1 MRVPVYVC
9 RASRPLRSCTLPQR
23 FQYCNATPSP
33 KAQAASRKA
42 SAPTASQSI
51 GYAQRLVHSL
61 SEGRAYRLRLSACG
75 CLVTWLV
82 GDRRGS
88 VLPTPQSLL
97 RSVYA
102 GRLCVAGAIYLAAAL
117 KFAVAAPLDLLV
129 TSFVLVAAVVVT
141 IASYWYTHLSR
152 RTPGRTFLYGQA
164 LFDVA
169 LITTVVHITGG
180 PQSDLT
186 PLYVPLIA
194 VTAVL
199 MPPASTGLITALVG
213 IVYFAGVA
221 AVTAYFSSRVSVM
234 GAEREALAGE
244 LRQAR
249 LEAADVLRS
258 VPTGIVTVDQAG
270 HLLYC
275 NPAAEQ
281 ILGFKER
288 QWRGAPIMPEFAKIA
303 PEFWAAITATAR
315 RGVRA
320 MRVEATVRR
329 PDRTFPIGVTT
340 TTLDIE
346 PAGEPRVTA
355 IFTDISDS
363 KRLEELHL
371 RAERLEAVA
380 ELSSSLAHEIKNP
393 LASIRSSVE
402 QLGRAKRANADEK
415 FLTSLVVRETDRLS
429 RLLTEFLDFSRVRAT
444 ECRPLDLHKVAA
456 AAIRLVREH
465 PDVPEDAVI
474 ELAGDATPME
484 GDEDLLHRV
493 VSNLVLN
500 AVQATGK
507 GARVVVRT
515 GRPAAQELPGGAG
528 IESPVCLA
536 VSDNGPGI
544 PESLRARLFEP
555 FVTGRVGGTGLGLA
569 KIGRAVD
576 AHRGLV
582 LVDSPPGQGTTFTV
596 YFPAARR
603 KEEAA

>member
-1 MRVPVYVC
+1 M
-9 RASRPLRSCTLPQR
+9 SWL
-23 FQYCNATPSP
+23 
-33 KAQAASRKA
+33 
-42 SAPTASQSI
+42 
-51 GYAQRLVHSL
+51 G
-61 SEGRAYRLRLSACG
+61 GR
-75 CLVTWLV
+75 T
-82 GDRRGS
+82 RGS
-88 VLPTPQSLL
+88 AIPTPQALL
-97 RSVYA
+97 RSVYV
-102 GRLCVAGAIYLAAAL
+102 GRLCVAAAMYVAASL
-117 KFAVAAPLDLLV
+117 KFAVAEPLDLLV
-129 TSFVLVAAVVVT
+129 TSLVLVATVGVT
-141 IASYWYTHLSR
+141 IASYWYTHVR
-152 RTPGRTFLYGQA
+152 RHSPGLTFRYGQA

-199 MPPASTGLITALVG
+199 MPPASTALMTAFVGL
-213 IVYFAGVA
+213 VYFADVFFGHRTPMTAQVALQLLVFVAVA
-221 AVTAYFSSRVSVM
+221 AVTAYFSSRLSVM

-249 LEAADVLRS
+249 LEAADVLRNI
-258 VPTGIVTVDQAG
+258 PTGIVTVDQAG

-275 NPAAEQ
+275 NPAAEH
-281 ILGFKER
+281 ILGFNER
-288 QWRGAPIMPEFAKIA
+288 QWRGRPIMPEFARIA
-303 PEFWAAITATAR
+303 PEFWAAVTATAR

-340 TTLDIE
+340 TTLDVE

-380 ELSSSLAHEIKNP
+380 ELSASLAHEIKNP

-402 QLGRAKRANADEK
+402 QLGRSKRANPDET
-415 FLTSLVVRETDRLS
+415 FLTSLVVRESDRLA
-429 RLLTEFLDFSRVRAT
+429 RLLSEFLDFSRVRAT
-444 ECRPLDLHKVAA
+444 ECRPLDLRTVAG

-465 PDVPEDAVI
+465 PDCPEDAVI
-474 ELAGDATPME
+474 DLAGGPVPME

-500 AVQATGK
+500 AVQAAGK
-507 GARVVVRT
+507 GARVEVRID
-515 GRPAAQELPGGAG
+515 RVEARDLPGGAG
-528 IESPVCLA
+528 IENPVALT
-536 VSDNGPGI
+536 VRDNGPGI
-544 PESLRARLFEP
+544 PEGLRARLFEP
-555 FVTGRVGGTGLGLA
+555 FVTGRAGGTGLGLA
-569 KIGRAVD
+569 IVQRAVE

-582 LVDSPPGQGTTFTV
+582 LVDTATGKGTTFTV

>member
-1 MRVPVYVC
+1 M
-9 RASRPLRSCTLPQR
+9 
-23 FQYCNATPSP
+23 
-33 KAQAASRKA
+33 K
-42 SAPTASQSI
+42 
-51 GYAQRLVHSL
+51 
-61 SEGRAYRLRLSACG
+61 
-75 CLVTWLV
+75 WL
-82 GDRRGS
+82 RGS
-88 VLPTPQSLL
+88 SSGSPIPTPQALL
-97 RSVYA
+97 RSVYV
-102 GRLCVAGAIYLAAAL
+102 GRLCVAIAIYLSAAL
-117 KFAVAAPLDLLV
+117 KFNVAAPLDLLV
-129 TSFVLVAAVVVT
+129 TSLLLVASVVVT
-141 IASYWYTHLSR
+141 IASYWHTHIRGRS
-152 RTPGRTFLYGQA
+152 PGRTFLYAQA
-164 LFDVA
+164 LYDVA
-169 LITTVVHITGG
+169 LITAVVHVTGG

-199 MPPASTGLITALVG
+199 MPPASTALVTALVG
-213 IVYFAGVA
+213 IVYFADVFFGHRTPMTAQVGLQLSVFVA
-221 AVTAYFSSRVSVM
+221 VAVVTAYFASRVSVM

-249 LEAADVLRS
+249 LEAADVLRNI
-258 VPTGIVTVDQAG
+258 PTGIVTVDADGQ
-270 HLLYC
+270 LLYC

-288 QWRGAPIMPEFAKIA
+288 QWRGRSVMPEFARIA

-329 PDRTFPIGVTT
+329 PERTFPIGVTT
-340 TTLDIE
+340 TTLEVE
-346 PAGEPRVTA
+346 PGGTPRVTA

-380 ELSSSLAHEIKNP
+380 ELSASLAHEIKNP

-402 QLGRAKRANADEK
+402 QLGRAKRANPDEK
-415 FLTSLVVRETDRLS
+415 FLTGLVVRESDRLS
-429 RLLTEFLDFSRVRAT
+429 RLLSEFLDFSRVRAT
-444 ECRPLDLHKVAA
+444 ECRPLDLHAVAA

-465 PDVPEDAVI
+465 PDCPDDAVI
-474 ELAGDATPME
+474 DLAGGSTAME

-500 AVQATGK
+500 AVQAAGK
-507 GARVVVRT
+507 GARVTVRT
-515 GRPAAQELPGGAG
+515 GRPAPQELPRGAG
-528 IESPVCLA
+528 IENPVALA

-544 PESLRARLFEP
+544 PENLRARLFDP

-569 KIGRAVD
+569 IVQRAVE

-582 LVDSPPGQGTTFTV
+582 LVDSTEGKGTTFTV

>member
-1 MRVPVYVC
+1 V
-9 RASRPLRSCTLPQR
+9 
-23 FQYCNATPSP
+23 
-33 KAQAASRKA
+33 K
-42 SAPTASQSI
+42 
-51 GYAQRLVHSL
+51 
-61 SEGRAYRLRLSACG
+61 
-75 CLVTWLV
+75 WL
-82 GDRRGS
+82 RGS
-88 VLPTPQSLL
+88 SSGSPIPTPQALL
-97 RSVYA
+97 RSVYV
-102 GRLCVAGAIYLAAAL
+102 GRLCVAIAIYLSAAL
-117 KFAVAAPLDLLV
+117 KFNVAAPLDLLV
-129 TSFVLVAAVVVT
+129 TSFLLVASVVVT
-141 IASYWYTHLSR
+141 IASYWHTHIRGRS
-152 RTPGRTFLYGQA
+152 PGRTFLYAQA
-164 LFDVA
+164 LYDVA
-169 LITTVVHITGG
+169 LITAVVHVTGG

-199 MPPASTGLITALVG
+199 MPPASTALITALVG
-213 IVYFAGVA
+213 IVYFADVFFGHRTEWTAQVGLQLAVFVAVA
-221 AVTAYFSSRVSVM
+221 AVTAYFASRVSVM

-244 LRQAR
+244 LRQVR
-249 LEAADVLRS
+249 LEAADVLRNI
-258 VPTGIVTVDQAG
+258 PTGIVTVDADG

-288 QWRGAPIMPEFAKIA
+288 QWRGRSVMPEFARIA

-329 PDRTFPIGVTT
+329 PERTFPIGVTT
-340 TTLDIE
+340 TTLEVE
-346 PAGEPRVTA
+346 PGGTPRVTA

-380 ELSSSLAHEIKNP
+380 ELSASLAHEIKNP

-402 QLGRAKRANADEK
+402 QLGRAKRANPDEK
-415 FLTSLVVRETDRLS
+415 FLTGLVVRESDRLS
-429 RLLTEFLDFSRVRAT
+429 RLLSEFLDFSRVRAT
-444 ECRPLDLHKVAA
+444 ECRPLDLHAVAA

-465 PDVPEDAVI
+465 PDCPDDAVI
-474 ELAGDATPME
+474 DLAGGSTAME

-500 AVQATGK
+500 AVQAAGK
-507 GARVVVRT
+507 GARVTVRT
-515 GRPAAQELPGGAG
+515 GRPAPQELPRGAG
-528 IESPVCLA
+528 IENPVALA

-544 PESLRARLFEP
+544 PENLRARLFDP

-569 KIGRAVD
+569 IVQRAVE

-582 LVDSPPGQGTTFTV
+582 LVDSTEGKGTTFTV

>member
-1 MRVPVYVC
+1 VRW
-9 RASRPLRSCTLPQR
+9 L
-23 FQYCNATPSP
+23 
-33 KAQAASRKA
+33 
-42 SAPTASQSI
+42 
-51 GYAQRLVHSL
+51 G
-61 SEGRAYRLRLSACG
+61 GR
-75 CLVTWLV
+75 W
-82 GDRRGS
+82 GS
-88 VLPTPQSLL
+88 GIPTPQSML
-97 RSVYA
+97 RSVYV
-102 GRLCVAGAIYLAAAL
+102 GRLCVAAAIYVAASL
-117 KFAVAAPLDLLV
+117 KFAVAAPLDLVV
-129 TSFVLVAAVVVT
+129 TSFVLIATVGVT
-141 IASYWYTHLSR
+141 IVSYWYTHIR
-152 RTPGRTFLYGQA
+152 RRSPGLTFRYAQA

-169 LITTVVHITGG
+169 LVTTVVHVTGG

-199 MPPASTGLITALVG
+199 MPPASTALITVLVG
-213 IVYFAGVA
+213 LVYFADVFFGHRTPMTAQVALQLLVFVAVA
-221 AVTAYFSSRVSVM
+221 AVTAYFASRVSVM

-249 LEAADVLRS
+249 LEAADVLRNI
-258 VPTGIVTVDQAG
+258 PTGIVTVDQSG

-281 ILGFKER
+281 ILGFHER
-288 QWRGAPIMPEFAKIA
+288 QWRGRPIMPEFARIA

-340 TTLDIE
+340 TTLEVE
-346 PAGEPRVTA
+346 PEGEPRVTA

-402 QLGRAKRANADEK
+402 QLGRSKRANPDEK
-415 FLTSLVVRETDRLS
+415 FLTSLVVRESDRLA
-429 RLLTEFLDFSRVRAT
+429 RLLSEFLDFSRVRAT
-444 ECRPLDLHKVAA
+444 ECRPLDLRVVAS

-465 PDVPEDAVI
+465 PDCPADAVI
-474 ELAGDATPME
+474 DLTGDPTPME

-500 AVQATGK
+500 AVQAAGP
-507 GARVVVRT
+507 GARVEVRI
-515 GRPAAQELPGGAG
+515 GRAETRELPGGAG
-528 IESPVCLA
+528 IESPVSL
-536 VSDNGPGI
+536 VVRDNGPGI
-544 PESLRARLFEP
+544 PEGLRARLFEP

-569 KIGRAVD
+569 IVQRAVD

-582 LVDSPPGQGTTFTV
+582 LVDTTAGKGTTFTV

>member
-1 MRVPVYVC
+1 M
-9 RASRPLRSCTLPQR
+9 
-23 FQYCNATPSP
+23 
-33 KAQAASRKA
+33 K
-42 SAPTASQSI
+42 
-51 GYAQRLVHSL
+51 
-61 SEGRAYRLRLSACG
+61 
-75 CLVTWLV
+75 WL
-82 GDRRGS
+82 RGS
-88 VLPTPQSLL
+88 SSGSPIPTPQALL
-97 RSVYA
+97 RSVYV
-102 GRLCVAGAIYLAAAL
+102 GRLCVAIAIYLSAAL
-117 KFAVAAPLDLLV
+117 KFNVAAPLDLLV
-129 TSFVLVAAVVVT
+129 TSFLLVASVVVT
-141 IASYWYTHLSR
+141 IASYWHTHIRGRS
-152 RTPGRTFLYGQA
+152 PGRTFLYAQA
-164 LFDVA
+164 LYDVA
-169 LITTVVHITGG
+169 LITAVVHVTGG

-199 MPPASTGLITALVG
+199 MPPASTALITALVG
-213 IVYFAGVA
+213 IVYFADVFFGHRTEWTAQVGLQLSVFVA
-221 AVTAYFSSRVSVM
+221 VAVVTAYFASRVSVM

-244 LRQAR
+244 LRQVR
-249 LEAADVLRS
+249 LEAADVLRNI
-258 VPTGIVTVDQAG
+258 PTGIVTVDADG

-288 QWRGAPIMPEFAKIA
+288 QWRGRSVMPEFARIA

-329 PDRTFPIGVTT
+329 PERTFPIGVTT
-340 TTLDIE
+340 TTLEVE
-346 PAGEPRVTA
+346 PGGAPRVTA

-380 ELSSSLAHEIKNP
+380 ELSASLAHEIKNP

-402 QLGRAKRANADEK
+402 QLGRAKRANPDEK
-415 FLTSLVVRETDRLS
+415 FLTGLVVRESDRLS
-429 RLLTEFLDFSRVRAT
+429 RLLSEFLDFSRVRAT
-444 ECRPLDLHKVAA
+444 ECRPLDLHAVAA

-465 PDVPEDAVI
+465 PDCPDDAVI
-474 ELAGDATPME
+474 DLAGGSTAME

-500 AVQATGK
+500 AVQAAGK
-507 GARVVVRT
+507 GARVTVRT
-515 GRPAAQELPGGAG
+515 GRPAPQELPRGAG
-528 IESPVCLA
+528 IENPVALA

-544 PESLRARLFEP
+544 PENLRARLFDP

-569 KIGRAVD
+569 IVQRAVE

-582 LVDSPPGQGTTFTV
+582 LVDSTEGKGTTFTV

>member
-1 MRVPVYVC
+1 MKWFGGG
-9 RASRPLRSCTLPQR
+9 SSG
-23 FQYCNATPSP
+23 SP
-33 KAQAASRKA
+33 
-42 SAPTASQSI
+42 I
-51 GYAQRLVHSL
+51 
-61 SEGRAYRLRLSACG
+61 
-75 CLVTWLV
+75 
-82 GDRRGS
+82 
-88 VLPTPQSLL
+88 PTPQTLL
-97 RSVYA
+97 RSVYI
-102 GRLCVAGAIYLAAAL
+102 GRVCVAVAVYLAAAL
-117 KFAVAAPLDLLV
+117 KFAVAEPLDLLV
-129 TSFVLVAAVVVT
+129 TSLLLVTTVVVT
-141 IASYWYTHLSR
+141 IASYWYTHFRGRS
-152 RTPGRTFLYGQA
+152 PGQTFLYAQA

-169 LITTVVHITGG
+169 LITAVVHITGG

-199 MPPASTGLITALVG
+199 MPPASTALVTALVG
-213 IVYFAGVA
+213 IVYVADVFYGHRTTMSGAVGLQLSVFVGVA
-221 AVTAYFSSRVSVM
+221 AVTAYFASRVSVM
-234 GAEREALAGE
+234 GAEREALAGQ
-244 LRQAR
+244 LRQVR
-249 LEAADVLRS
+249 LEADDVLRNI
-258 VPTGIVTVDQAG
+258 PTGIVTVDGEGQ
-270 HLLYC
+270 LLYC
-275 NPAAEQ
+275 NPAAEH

-288 QWRGAPIMPEFAKIA
+288 QWRDRSIMPEFARIA
-303 PEFWAAITATAR
+303 PEFWAAVTATAR

-329 PDRTFPIGVTT
+329 ADRTFPIGVTT
-340 TTLDIE
+340 TTLELE
-346 PAGEPRVTA
+346 PGDVPRVTA

-402 QLGRAKRANADEK
+402 QLGRAKRVNADEK

-429 RLLTEFLDFSRVRAT
+429 RLLSEFLDFSRVRAT
-444 ECRPLDLHKVAA
+444 ECRPLDLHAVAA

-465 PDVPEDAVI
+465 PDCPEDAVI
-474 ELAGDATPME
+474 DLAGDPTPME

-515 GRPAAQELPGGAG
+515 GRPGVHELPGGAG
-528 IESPVCLA
+528 IESPVSLA

-544 PESLRARLFEP
+544 PENLRARLFEP

-569 KIGRAVD
+569 IVQRAVD